1 MQTTTKETAARGPKT
16 ETEGPSAGDDHL
28 AVQEMSDTLADPLT
42 DPLQHSADATPA
54 VETPAVD
61 HTAAAPDATSA
72 DEDGEAARA
81 AATEAAMGERRE
93 WFDKLLKLHK
103 KLGRLDG
110 FTRDQA
116 STHGSM
122 ARAGGASSDASADYH
137 REYAALNAKIK
148 TTTTIITK
156 AILEVSDGRGNVLER
171 IDPAYYRQTYTQ
183 MLAKVVDIEVDMQMH
198 RTAGRHDIEV
208 RNAEDAIAAA
218 EQMRKILKKSSVMLL
233 KAGAIALGCP
243 PELADTLS
251 KHYSAWLDT
260 LDVAVGDRW
269 ILQGRDTTPEEL
281 KTIYLAQL
289 MKLAVDECHSKFI
302 GKFLEHDITQKICD
316 SLGANMFADVIKGTI
331 DLAFVKWGPTLTPSP
346 DNILKALEQSM
357 AAKAQ
362 DMQDR
367 MSFDWTNQGFVNW
380 LTDTSI
386 DAMDYALT
394 EAAKKKGGRS

>member
-1 MQTTTKETAARGPKT
+1 
-16 ETEGPSAGDDHL
+16 
-28 AVQEMSDTLADPLT
+28 MSDSLADPLT
-42 DPLQHSADATPA
+42 DPLQCSGDATPA
-54 VETPAVD
+54 VDFTP
-61 HTAAAPDATSA
+61 AAPDACSA

-81 AATEAAMGERRE
+81 ARAAEAAESEAAMKQRRE

-103 KLGRLDG
+103 KLGRYERLC
-110 FTRDQA
+110 RDQR

-122 ARAGGASSDASADYH
+122 ARAGGASSGASADYA
-137 REYAALNAKIK
+137 REYAALYEKVK
-148 TTTTIITK
+148 TTTKIITRV
-156 AILEVSDGRGNVLER
+156 ILEVSDGHGNVLER
-171 IDPAYYRQTYTQ
+171 IHPNYYRQKYTE
-183 MLAKVVDIEVDMQMH
+183 MLAKMVDIEVDMEMN
-198 RTAGRHDIEV
+198 RTSGRHDIEV

-218 EQMRKILKKSSVMLL
+218 EQMRGILKKSSVMLL
-233 KAGAIALGCP
+233 KAGAIAMGCP

-251 KHYSAWLDT
+251 KHYGTWLDT

-289 MKLAVDECHSKFI
+289 MKLAVDECHGKFM
-302 GKFLEHDITQKICD
+302 GQFLEHDITQKICD
-316 SLGANMFADVIKGTI
+316 TLGANMFADVIKGTI

-346 DNILKALEQSM
+346 ASVLKALKQSM

-394 EAAKKKGGRS
+394 EAAKKKGGHR